1 MTRFLR
7 RPTHSSGSSDRKHAL
22 YSSSHYRPPVL
33 LALLDL
39 FTLPQDITYAGADD
53 IDALDPEEAGF
64 QSSFSKLG
72 ASEKSVH
79 DPVGDVSDSKVFASK
94 QIASRSAQKPG
105 VVSTVSGS
113 LSLETHI
120 QIGPLVQEAQKAEPG
135 VVGNFVQYMGTNGDN
150 IV

>member
-1 MTRFLR
+1 MTRSLR
-7 RPTHSSGSSDRKHAL
+7 HPTHSYGSSDRKHAL
-22 YSSSHYRPPVL
+22 YSSSHYRPPVF

-113 LSLETHI
+113 LSCT
-120 QIGPLVQEAQKAEPG
+120 
-135 VVGNFVQYMGTNGDN
+135 GNSYSDRSTSPRSSEGRARCGRQLCPIHGHQRR
-150 IV
+150 